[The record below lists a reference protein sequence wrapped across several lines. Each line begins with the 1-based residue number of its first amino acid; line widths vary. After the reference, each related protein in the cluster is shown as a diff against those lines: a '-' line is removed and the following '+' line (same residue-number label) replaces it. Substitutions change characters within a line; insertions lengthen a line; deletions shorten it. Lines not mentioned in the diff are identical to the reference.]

1 VGRVSKSISSA
12 SGMGVNSHHKD
23 LFAWAG
29 SESSEGSKNSEGN
42 EGKEGSEDSGGSEA
56 VKTEGC
62 RG

>member
-1 VGRVSKSISSA
+1 MPRVSGI
-12 SGMGVNSHHKD
+12 GMNSHHKD

-29 SESSEGSKNSEGN
+29 SEGSEGSKNSEGN